1 MQQANTN
8 ISQLNKANLE
18 LPVRYCLYARKSS
31 EEEERQALSI
41 ESQIREMTQMAE
53 RDNLNIVDVYKES
66 HSAKDANQRPIFNK
80 LIDDIKSG
88 KFNGIVCWHPDRL
101 SRNAPDLGTVV
112 DLLDK
117 KLLAEIRTY
126 SQRFTNNPNEKFLL
140 MILGS
145 QSKLENDNRSIN
157 IKRGLR
163 TRLEMGFWPAP
174 APCGYLNSNRTDQR
188 CESFIDPARGPVVK
202 QMFEKVGY
210 DHISGRKIYYWLK
223 EIKFTTRTGKALSLS
238 NIYLILKN
246 SFYYGAMEYPRG
258 SGKWYQ
264 GKHEPLI
271 NKELYDSVQS
281 QIVRSEILNKNR
293 EFALTK
299 LIKCGHCGSG
309 ISAEEKIKKQKNGN
323 VHHYIYYSCTKF
335 NDHECKAG
343 YIREEELIK
352 QLKEMMNKIDL
363 NEIGIKQRIKD
374 SVERHKK
381 FQADLLGTK
390 SVIKVAAI
398 DIRNYAKYILREGT
412 IYEKRELL
420 ECFKSRL
427 IPKDKILFLEQ

>member
-1 MQQANTN
+1 MEQTTTN
-8 ISQLNKANLE
+8 INQLDRANLE
-18 LPVRYCLYARKSS
+18 LPIRYCLYCRKSS
-31 EEEERQALSI
+31 EEEEKQALSI
-41 ESQIREMTQMAE
+41 DSQIREMMQMAE

-66 HSAKDANQRPIFNK
+66 HSAKDAGQRPVFNK
-80 LIDDIKSG
+80 LIEDIKSS
-88 KFNGIVCWHPDRL
+88 KFNGIICWHPDRL

-117 KLLAEIRTY
+117 KLLVEIRTY

-188 CESFIDPARGPVVK
+188 CESFVDPARGPVIK

-210 DHISGRKIYYWLK
+210 DRWSGRKIYYWLN
-223 EIKFTTRTGKALSLS
+223 EIKFKTKSGKKLSLS
-238 NIYLILKN
+238 NIYLTLKN
-246 SFYYGAMEYPRG
+246 TFYYSMMEYPRG
-258 SGKWYQ
+258 GGKWYQ
-264 GKHEPLI
+264 GKHKPLI
-271 NKELYDSVQS
+271 SKDLFDLVQK
-281 QIVRSEILNKNR
+281 QIIRSEIINKNK
-293 EFALTK
+293 EFALAK
-299 LIKCGHCGSG
+299 MIKCGLCGSS
-309 ISAEEKIKKQKNGN
+309 ISAEEKIKTQKNGN

-335 NDHECKAG
+335 NDHECKCG

-352 QLKEMMNKIDL
+352 QLENMMDKVDL

-390 SVIKVAAI
+390 AVIKVAAI

-427 IPKDKILFLEQ
+427 ILKDKILFLEQ